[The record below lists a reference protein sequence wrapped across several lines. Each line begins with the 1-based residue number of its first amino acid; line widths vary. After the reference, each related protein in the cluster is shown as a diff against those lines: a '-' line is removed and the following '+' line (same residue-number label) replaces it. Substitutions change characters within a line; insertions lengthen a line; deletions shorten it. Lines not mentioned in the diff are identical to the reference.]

1 MRDIVTWSIVA
12 FFVLYFIG
20 KFAKAKVKR
29 IVNDLA
35 VNLANV
41 DDEVEPELPAPKPR
55 ARAKPAATRTR
66 KRTATK

>member
-1 MRDIVTWSIVA
+1 MRDIVTWSLIA

-41 DDEVEPELPAPKPR
+41 DDEVEPEPPAPKP
-55 ARAKPAATRTR
+55 RAKPAATRTR
-66 KRTATK
+66 KRAAAK